1 MKIRHVGAELL
12 HEEVQ
17 ADTQTD
23 VTKPTAAFRNF
34 ARAPSNELEVVF
46 PATVRNKWG
55 SKLGP
60 PTTLFKIE
68 LSCSVPW
75 G

>member
-46 PATVRNKWG
+46 PATVRNK
-55 SKLGP
+55 
-60 PTTLFKIE
+60 
-68 LSCSVPW
+68 
-75 G
+75 